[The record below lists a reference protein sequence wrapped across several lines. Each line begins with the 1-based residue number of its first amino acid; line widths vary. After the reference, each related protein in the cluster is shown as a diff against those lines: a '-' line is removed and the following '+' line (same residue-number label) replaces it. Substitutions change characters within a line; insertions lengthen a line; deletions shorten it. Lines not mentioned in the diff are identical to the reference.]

1 MQSVNEVQ
9 LKINDYNDTIFEWI
23 PYYQIVDIKD
33 LSNTIYLAKWKD
45 GPLYW
50 NGKVYTRNLE
60 NKAIILKYLVNAQNI
75 TNELLDEII
84 AYYNKVEV
92 YGISQDPDT
101 KYYIIIFNGDQ
112 YLENCCVCEK
122 YYTNAK
128 RKWCKPCQINWLKVN
143 FTNWTSENKQI
154 NNIIQEVQLKINDY
168 NDTIFEWIPYY
179 QIVDIKDL
187 NNTIYSAK
195 WKDGPLYWNGKA
207 YTRNL
212 ENKAVIL
219 KYLVNAQ
226 NELLDEITAYYNNL
240 QIYGISQ
247 KPSTEDYIVVLN
259 QEQYIKIFCNKC
271 TNKYVNTEY
280 KWCEACQKSY
290 LKKKFTNW
298 TSDNKQIDRL
308 IQVMQLKINDVKDI
322 IFEWIPYNQFSDIKE
337 IGKGGFARVYSA
349 KWKDGPLYWNKKKY
363 TRDSNKTVALKC
375 LNNSQ
380 NISNK
385 FLNEVEAYSINNLNN
400 TDNSGEILKIFGI
413 SQNPD
418 TKDYIMVLQHARGG
432 NFNNWLNN
440 NYKNFNWSYKLK
452 VLNNIINGLKEIH
465 QKQYGIKWRS

>member
-1 MQSVNEVQ
+1 M
-9 LKINDYNDTIFEWI
+9 
-23 PYYQIVDIKD
+23 P
-33 LSNTIYLAKWKD
+33 
-45 GPLYW
+45 
-50 NGKVYTRNLE
+50 
-60 NKAIILKYLVNAQNI
+60 NKLV
-75 TNELLDEII
+75 
-84 AYYNKVEV
+84 K
-92 YGISQDPDT
+92 
-101 KYYIIIFNGDQ
+101 K
-112 YLENCCVCEK
+112 
-122 YYTNAK
+122 
-128 RKWCKPCQINWLKVN
+128 
-143 FTNWTSENKQI
+143 
-154 NNIIQEVQLKINDY
+154 VQLKINDY

-271 TNKYVNTEY
+271 TNKY
-280 KWCEACQKSY
+280 
-290 LKKKFTNW
+290 
-298 TSDNKQIDRL
+298 
-308 IQVMQLKINDVKDI
+308 
-322 IFEWIPYNQFSDIKE
+322 FSDIKE

-465 QKQYGIKWRS
+465 QKQLVHRDLHTGNILFKDTYYWVTSNYISDMGSSGEVDNMDETNIYGVMPYVAPEVLRGSTYTEAADVYSFGMIMYFVATEKQPFANRAHDGLLALDICNGIRPEINEQEAPKCYIDLMTKCLDTNPANRLNVNEVEESIKLFYEDQFKAAEEYRLNNNDGDKDNQSTHPQAIYTSRLLNPFTKSLPKYTDDNTDCLDCAI